1 MNSSLPVQEM
11 SFETIVDIFTLNN
24 AKALNIILD
33 GQKLRLLRSD
43 ISVGKLTKMI
53 YLQKRNDGS
62 SRAIHIMVDRTPK
75 NVSVDRE
82 FYGNMIIS
90 PEIKGE
96 FDVTKVKTSQNLV
109 YNFYCRF

>member
-24 AKALNIILD
+24 ARALNIILD

-53 YLQKRNDGS
+53 YLQKRNDRS
-62 SRAIHIMVDRTPK
+62 SRAIHIMIDRTPK
-75 NVSVDRE
+75 NVTNDRE

-109 YNFYCRF
+109 YNFYCSF